1 MFIYKMSEVSRF
13 SSSYNTN
20 MSEEQ
25 RIFSI
30 IDNHGAYLSI
40 HKYKQE
46 RWFIFTC
53 KRYDDKHCWK
63 NFHHGKN
70 DSIEENSSGSSKY
83 KPFKNPRLYFWNI
96 VLYILRVLWKGN
108 ALNSYTK
115 LNSERSLN
123 FSKNVSGGLIQF
135 VFSWNVSWKMI
146 LFLLYGTFQEIK
158 CSL

>member
-1 MFIYKMSEVSRF
+1 MAYSTKYEYIRLYVTSFVFHALKCVCLLEMFIYKMSEVSRF

-53 KRYDDKHCWK
+53 KRYDDKHC
-63 NFHHGKN
+63 
-70 DSIEENSSGSSKY
+70 
-83 KPFKNPRLYFWNI
+83 
-96 VLYILRVLWKGN
+96 
-108 ALNSYTK
+108 
-115 LNSERSLN
+115 
-123 FSKNVSGGLIQF
+123 
-135 VFSWNVSWKMI
+135 
-146 LFLLYGTFQEIK
+146 
-158 CSL
+158 